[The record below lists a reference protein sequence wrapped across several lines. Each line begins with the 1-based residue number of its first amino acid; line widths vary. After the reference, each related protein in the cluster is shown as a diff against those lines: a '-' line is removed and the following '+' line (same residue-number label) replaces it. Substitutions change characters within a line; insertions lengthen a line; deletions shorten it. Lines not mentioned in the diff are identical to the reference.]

1 MRRAIYSISVDGQDF
16 TSNFEPY
23 LIRLQIRLTDG
34 GESDTCEIS
43 LDDSAG
49 QLKMP
54 RDDADIEVRLQWSDG
69 GGAVT
74 FRGKT
79 DEPESQGSRG
89 AGMVMNITA
98 RATDMKDKPK
108 EKKTRHK
115 DDAPFEDAAKEFGKL
130 AGLNV
135 KVSGDLA
142 QKKRDYWAMQNESF
156 MSWGTRIASELGA
169 TFKIRGKEAI
179 FVARNADNSVS
190 GQQLPTVEAIY
201 GVNII
206 DWQIRPTQN
215 RPRYNRSV
223 VRWYDAKVAKW
234 KQETV
239 QISDETARV
248 PLIETRKFS
257 DQDRAK
263 DRADSNAKE
272 VERGKGGG
280 QVTIDGEPAAQART
294 LCVLR
299 GLRQGLDGAYRITE
313 AEHRLSRDGGWTT
326 SCELARPPLNAPQSS
341 QDIP

>member
-1 MRRAIYSISVDGQDF
+1 MRRAVYFISVDGKDV
-16 TSNFEPY
+16 TSNFEPC

-49 QLKMP
+49 QLRMP

-69 GGAVT
+69 GGAVI
-74 FRGKT
+74 FKGKT

-89 AGMVMNITA
+89 GGMVMNITA

-108 EKKTRHK
+108 EKKTKNK
-115 DDAPFEDAAKEFGKL
+115 DDASFEEAAKEFGKL

-135 KVSGDLA
+135 KVSGALA
-142 QKKRDYWAMQNESF
+142 QKKRDYWAIQNESF

-169 TFKIRGKEAI
+169 TFKIRGKQAI
-179 FVARNADNSVS
+179 FVRRNAKDSVT

-223 VRWYDAKVAKW
+223 VRWYDAKEAKW
-234 KQETV
+234 KQEAV

-248 PLIETRKFS
+248 PLIDTRKFA
-257 DQDRAK
+257 DQGRARDRAE
-263 DRADSNAKE
+263 SNAKE
-272 VERGKGGG
+272 TERGKGGG
-280 QVTIDGEPAAQART
+280 TVTLVGAPEAQAQGLCRLAGIRAGIDG
-294 LCVLR
+294 V
-299 GLRQGLDGAYRITE
+299 YSVSE
-313 AEHRLSRDGGWTT
+313 ATHNYSRDGGWVTV
-326 SCELARPPLNAPQSS
+326 CDLQLLDVAIKLRPIS
-341 QDIP
+341 

>member
-1 MRRAIYSISVDGQDF
+1 MRRAIYFISIDGKDV

-49 QLKMP
+49 QLRMP

-69 GGAVT
+69 GGAVI
-74 FRGKT
+74 FKGKT

-89 AGMVMNITA
+89 GGMVMNITA

-108 EKKTRHK
+108 EKKTKHK
-115 DDAPFEDAAKEFGKL
+115 DDASFEEAAKEFGKL

-135 KVSGDLA
+135 KVSGDLVK
-142 QKKRDYWAMQNESF
+142 KKRDYWALQNESF
-156 MSWGTRIASELGA
+156 MSWGTRIATELGA

-179 FVARNADNSVS
+179 FVPRNGNDSVT
-190 GQQLPTVEAIY
+190 GQQLPTVQAIY
-201 GVNII
+201 GGNIV
-206 DWQIRPTQN
+206 DWQIRPAQN
-215 RPRYNRSV
+215 RARYNRSV
-223 VRWYDAKVAKW
+223 VRWYDAREAKW

-248 PLIETRKFS
+248 PLIETRKFA
-257 DQDRAK
+257 DKDRAR

-272 VERGKGGG
+272 VERRKGGG
-280 QVTIDGEPAAQART
+280 QISIDGEPAAIAQAKCTVSGVRAAIDGIYRT
-294 LCVLR
+294 
-299 GLRQGLDGAYRITE
+299 TE
-313 AEHRLSRDGGWTT
+313 ATHSYARESGWKTVLLLEQT
-326 SCELARPPLNAPQSS
+326 NRKSLL
-341 QDIP
+341 

>member
-1 MRRAIYSISVDGQDF
+1 MRRAIYFISIDGRDV

-69 GGAVT
+69 GSAVT
-74 FRGKT
+74 FKGKT

-89 AGMVMNITA
+89 GGMVMNINA

-115 DDAPFEDAAKEFGKL
+115 DDTTFEEAAKEFGKL
-130 AGLNV
+130 AGLSV
-135 KVSGDLA
+135 KVSGDIA
-142 QKKRDYWAMQNESF
+142 QKKRDYWAIQNESF
-156 MSWGTRIASELGA
+156 MSWGTRVASELGA
-169 TFKIRGKEAI
+169 TFKIRGKDAI
-179 FVARNADNSVS
+179 FVPRNGSDSVN
-190 GQQLPTVEAIY
+190 GQKLPTVSAVY
-201 GVNII
+201 GENII
-206 DWQIRPTQN
+206 DWRIRPTQN

-223 VRWYDAKVAKW
+223 VRWYDAKEARW

-248 PLIETRKFS
+248 PLVETRKFA
-257 DQDRAK
+257 DQARAK
-263 DRADSNAKE
+263 DRAESNAKE

-280 QVTIDGEPAAQART
+280 QVTIDGEPAAVAQAKCMVSGIR
-294 LCVLR
+294 V
-299 GLRQGLDGAYRITE
+299 GIDGIYRISE
-313 AEHRLSRDGGWTT
+313 ATHHLSRDSGWTIT
-326 SCELARPPLNAPQSS
+326 LDLEQSKSGAAR
-341 QDIP
+341 

>member
-1 MRRAIYSISVDGQDF
+1 MRRAIYFISIDGQDV

-49 QLKMP
+49 QLQMP

-74 FRGKT
+74 FKGKT

-89 AGMVMNITA
+89 GGMIMNITA

-108 EKKTRHK
+108 EKKAKHK
-115 DDAPFEDAAKEFGKL
+115 DDASFDETAKEFGKL

-135 KVSGDLA
+135 KVSGALA

-156 MSWGTRIASELGA
+156 MAWGTRIASELGA
-169 TFKIRGKEAI
+169 TFKIRGKDAVFI
-179 FVARNADNSVS
+179 PRNSNDSVS
-190 GQQLPTVEAIY
+190 GQLLPTVQAIY

-223 VRWYDAKVAKW
+223 VRWYDNKEAKW
-234 KQETV
+234 KEETV

-248 PLIETRKFS
+248 PLIDTRKFA
-257 DQDRAK
+257 DQGRAK
-263 DRADSNAKE
+263 DRAESNTNPSYSPRA
-272 VERGKGGG
+272 
-280 QVTIDGEPAAQART
+280 
-294 LCVLR
+294 
-299 GLRQGLDGAYRITE
+299 
-313 AEHRLSRDGGWTT
+313 
-326 SCELARPPLNAPQSS
+326 
-341 QDIP
+341 

>member
-1 MRRAIYSISVDGQDF
+1 MRRAIYFISVDGQDV

-74 FRGKT
+74 FKGKT

-89 AGMVMNITA
+89 GGMILNITA

-108 EKKTRHK
+108 EKKSKHK
-115 DDAPFEDAAKEFGKL
+115 DDATFEETAKEFGNA

-135 KVSGDLA
+135 KVSGDIA
-142 QKKRDYWAMQNESF
+142 RKKRDYWLMPNESF

-179 FVARNADNSVS
+179 FAPRNANDSVS
-190 GQQLPTVEAIY
+190 GRQLPTVQATY
-201 GVNII
+201 GQNII
-206 DWQIRPTQN
+206 EWQIRPTQN

-223 VRWYDAKVAKW
+223 VRWYDSKEAKW

-239 QISDETARV
+239 QISDEAARV
-248 PLIETRKFS
+248 PLIDTRKFA

-263 DRADSNAKE
+263 DRADSNASE

-280 QVTIDGEPAAQART
+280 QVTIDGEPAAVAQAR
-294 LCVLR
+294 CMVS
-299 GLRQGLDGAYRITE
+299 GIGPGIDGTYRIT
-313 AEHRLSRDGGWTT
+313 ALSHNLSRGDGWTT
-326 SCELARPPLNAPQSS
+326 LLDLEQPKIGARG
-341 QDIP
+341 